1 MDKVTAVRK
10 RLHHEQWK
18 SIITECHSSGMT
30 TVETLVANGTRELL
44 YNFTL

>member
-10 RLHHEQWK
+10 RLNHEQWK
-18 SIITECHSSGMT
+18 SIITECRSSGM

-44 YNFTL
+44 SDFTL